1 MSSIKEY
8 TISKNI
14 GLYDPNGL
22 YNNPLTNKPYQ
33 NLYENELNSE
43 NQPKT
48 YINLAK
54 IWSSK
59 LVYDNKEVIL
69 ESIAQNQITLAKA
82 GTGVGKTILIPRIAM
97 HAFDYKENVICT
109 IPKKLT
115 TKITSEFVA
124 QCMDVKIGE
133 HVGYFYQG
141 GHELNKNGIETKL
154 TFTTTGS
161 LVSRI
166 TGSDPLLSNYK
177 CVIVDEVHERSIETD
192 LLLLLLKKVLKKR
205 KDLKV
210 IIMSATVNLEI
221 FRNYFPSPSFKF
233 GEIDCGTQTSY
244 KITPRWDGRPRDWK
258 QRTIEL
264 IMLLLKKTVNGDIM
278 VFIKS
283 KGDGNQ
289 LCDSL
294 NREMNNFRKQFIKK
308 TRKSSRTQSRKSRN
322 QTRTNTRNSRTQ
334 SRTQTRKNSQ
344 TKSIPPEYEINPYC
358 AVLDGKT
365 QKKQQTLAVDE
376 NAYKLIKDKEGNGY
390 PYTRKIVFTTN
401 VAESSIT
408 VEGIKFVIESGLEY
422 TASYEP
428 TMRVSRLLESN
439 IAQSAVKQ
447 RKGRVGRT
455 SPGMCIHLYSENDF
469 ERFEEFPT
477 PSIEKQDITMNI
489 LDLLKMS
496 DINTIKQLR
505 LFLDEF
511 ISPPHE
517 KFIINALNTLYAL
530 GAITDINNNGKITPM
545 GLALSKFRSLDPNF
559 ARSLI
564 ASHFYGCSRSVCD
577 IIALSITAE
586 GRIDSILSKFYPDK
600 KKSKEWNNKEL
611 AKHKK
616 IMKSFEHHYGDYM
629 SILKA
634 YKMYLSVA
642 VKIKDDKIKED
653 KAQQNK
659 INNIITESQINNKI
673 REINPNIEFTL
684 DDDDEN
690 EYDVKS
696 SPSLNK
702 WCKEHYISPRKMAK
716 VRKLSGELYRT
727 LQSTLNPYQS
737 KKPYKELSKADKQSL
752 SIIEVNEVLD
762 SVEPIPESKT
772 NIDSS
777 SSSSSLSS
785 SSSIIEKEIKEQEGG
800 FIRQMY
806 KEEELQ
812 KLEPNVKRFDTEDDN
827 IMMSLGIGN
836 FINLAKLKKGTKDIY
851 ESCFA
856 EKKKLSKINID
867 SFIKVNPQIIMYHQL
882 FMTNE
887 NNKFLKLNMV
897 NKIPNNVWEKIK
909 KDYGKFIKYC
919 L

>member
-22 YNNPLTNKPYQ
+22 YNNPLTHQPYQ
-33 NLYENELNSE
+33 NLYQNEVNSE

-59 LVYDNKEVIL
+59 LVYDNKDAII
-69 ESIAQNQITLAKA
+69 ESIAKNQITLAKA
-82 GTGVGKTILIPRIAM
+82 GTGVGKTILIPRIAL
-97 HAFDYKENVICT
+97 HAFEYKENVICT

-141 GHELNKNGIETKL
+141 ENNTNKNGIETKL

-177 CVIVDEVHERSIETD
+177 CVIVDEVHERSVETD

-210 IIMSATVNLEI
+210 VIMSATVNLEI
-221 FRNYFPSPSFKF
+221 FRNYFPASSFKF
-233 GEIDCGTQTSY
+233 GEIDCGSQTSY
-244 KITPRWDGRPRDWK
+244 KISERWNPRPRDWK
-258 QRTIEL
+258 ILTIEL

-283 KGDGNQ
+283 KGDGVQ

-294 NREMNNFRKQFIKK
+294 KREMNNFRKQFIKK
-308 TRKSSRTQSRKSRN
+308 TMKKSRTQSIKQSRT
-322 QTRTNTRNSRTQ
+322 QSSKQSRTQSSKQSRTQ
-334 SRTQTRKNSQ
+334 SRTKKASHLQ
-344 TKSIPPEYEINPYC
+344 TKVIPPEYEINPYC

-365 QKKQQTLAVDE
+365 QKKEQKLAVDE
-376 NAYKLIKDKEGNGY
+376 NAYKFIKDNDSNGY

-408 VEGIKFVIESGLEY
+408 VEGIVYVIDSGLEY

-428 TMRVSRLLESN
+428 TMRVSRLLETN

-455 SPGMCIHLYSENDF
+455 APGLCIHLYDENDYN
-469 ERFEEFPT
+469 RFEEFPI

-489 LDLLKMS
+489 LDLLKMT

-517 KFIINALNTLYAL
+517 KFIISALNTLYAL
-530 GAITDINNNGKITPM
+530 GAITDINNEGKITPM

-577 IIALSITAE
+577 IIALAISAD
-586 GRIDSILSKFYPDK
+586 GRIDSIFSKYYPDK

-611 AKHKK
+611 AKNKK

-634 YKMYLSVA
+634 YKMYLAVA
-642 VKIKDDKIKED
+642 LKIKDDKEKDD
-653 KAQQNK
+653 KAKQNENK
-659 INNIITESQINNKI
+659 TEPKPKPIV
-673 REINPNIEFTL
+673 EFTI
-684 DDDDEN
+684 DDEEN
-690 EYDVKS
+690 EDDIKS

-702 WCKEHYISPRKMAK
+702 WCREHYISARKMAR
-716 VRKLSGELYRT
+716 VRKLSGDLYRT

-737 KKPYKELSKADKQSL
+737 KKPYNELSKADKQRL

-762 SVEPIPESKT
+762 SVEPIPDSKT
-772 NIDSS
+772 DYDS
-777 SSSSSLSS
+777 SSSSSLS
-785 SSSIIEKEIKEQEGG
+785 IIEKEVIEQDGG
-800 FIRQMY
+800 FIRQIY

-827 IMMSLGIGN
+827 IMMALGIGN

-856 EKKKLSKINID
+856 EKKKLSKINDD
-867 SFIKVNPQIIMYHQL
+867 SFIKVNSNPQIIMYHQL